1 MELLVLKSGEQYLR
15 IIPEGYELVNM
26 SKASVYP
33 IAQAEQVNV
42 LWQSY
47 IEELA
52 GLEIRKLVITETD
65 YQGQ

>member
-33 IAQAEQVNV
+33 LIQEEKVRSIYHSLKDELQV
-42 LWQSY
+42 
-47 IEELA
+47 
-52 GLEIRKLVITETD
+52 LEIKKLIITEAD
-65 YQGQ
+65 FV